1 VTPRKQERGAA
12 LLTVLL
18 LVAVMAVL
26 SASAL
31 EKLRLST
38 KVAAN
43 SVAIDQARAYAMAAE
58 AIAMTR
64 IGDLVEA
71 DPVKTTLAGDWN
83 GRTTQLPVPGGLA
96 SMTVL
101 DGGNCF
107 NLNSVVSG
115 DPAKGYQ
122 RRPGGVTQFEA
133 LMIAIG
139 IPSDNA
145 AQIAGALA
153 DWIDTDTVPGP
164 MGAEDDVYQ
173 NRDTP
178 YRTANN
184 LVADPSELR
193 AVAGVT
199 PEIYERLRPW
209 VCALPDSD
217 LSPIN
222 VNTLAPEQAP
232 LFLMLIPDQITLER
246 ARQILSERPA
256 EGFSSTNAFWN
267 LLTLDS
273 QGTPGE
279 TQSQVKLRTRWFT
292 LDVTVEL
299 GGADMH
305 ERALIDAQRNPVTLA
320 SRQWGEIE

>member
-1 VTPRKQERGAA
+1 MMPRPEERGAA

-38 KVAAN
+38 KLAGN
-43 SVAIDQARAYAMAAE
+43 SMALDQARAYAMAAE
-58 AIAMTR
+58 AIAMNR
-64 IGDLVEA
+64 IGDLA
-71 DPVKTTLAGDWN
+71 DADAVKTTLAGDWN
-83 GRTTQLPVPGGLA
+83 GKMTQLPVPGGFA
-96 SMTVL
+96 SMTVV

-115 DPAKGYQ
+115 TASGGYK
-122 RRPGGVTQFEA
+122 RRPIGVNQFEA
-133 LMIAIG
+133 LMEVVG
-139 IPSDNA
+139 IPPQNA
-145 AQIAGALA
+145 AEVAGALT
-153 DWIDTDTVPGP
+153 DWIDSDTVPGP
-164 MGAEDDVYQ
+164 MGAEDDVY
-173 NRDTP
+173 RDRDKP

-184 LVADPSELR
+184 LIADPSELR

-256 EGFSSTNAFWN
+256 EGFSSVPEFWK
-267 LLTLDS
+267 LLTIDGSGQPGVS
-273 QGTPGE
+273 QD
-279 TQSQVKLRTRWFT
+279 QIKLRTRWFT
-292 LDVTVEL
+292 LDIVVEL
-299 GGADMH
+299 GGTDMH
-305 ERALIDAQRNPVTLA
+305 ERALIDAQRTPVTLA
-320 SRQWGEIE
+320 SRQWGEVE